1 MVLDEFGI
9 QYHFNGEQNYC
20 AKLCID
26 GVLSEAL
33 RISTNS
39 FVEYQMG
46 QCAHQKSIPE
56 LCAGCRGDCNRTNR
70 KLDKN

>member
-1 MVLDEFGI
+1 MNLAYNITLMENRTIVPSTLNI
-9 QYHFNGEQNYC
+9 
-20 AKLCID
+20 CID

-33 RISTNS
+33 MISTNS